1 MEDEGSDRPA
11 KKTSN
16 ENNKVKEQINSV
28 DDRDDL
34 TQSSETAS
42 EDGELLYYK
51 NSMLLIEQLDT
62 GCKAGTLTVV
72 QARKTVCGPPSTVL
86 PDRVPLL
93 WSERVSDS
101 CEEAKDLLR
110 KNHMLQDEIAM
121 LRLEIDAV
129 KNQYREKE
137 KKYFED
143 IEIVKGKNDD
153 LQKAIKQNEETLTK
167 TVSQYI
173 KYIQQAKN
181 TMLNSKLEN
190 EKESKCRLETSL
202 PF

>member
-62 GCKAGTLTVV
+62 GCKAETGT
-72 QARKTVCGPPSTVL
+72 AM
-86 PDRVPLL
+86 
-93 WSERVSDS
+93 ERVIPQKHSS
-101 CEEAKDLLR
+101 NSHLLSITVTCP
-110 KNHMLQDEIAM
+110 NSV
-121 LRLEIDAV
+121 DA
-129 KNQYREKE
+129 
-137 KKYFED
+137 D
-143 IEIVKGKNDD
+143 
-153 LQKAIKQNEETLTK
+153 
-167 TVSQYI
+167 
-173 KYIQQAKN
+173 
-181 TMLNSKLEN
+181 
-190 EKESKCRLETSL
+190 
-202 PF
+202 